1 MQALEGNDVV
11 HEWSAA
17 PNAVRVRAP
26 ARLHLGFLDLNG
38 GLGRRFGSLGLT
50 LSEPAL
56 DLVVAPA
63 PQLSVQGPEVDR
75 VRRAVDLAATFLDV
89 PDRVAVKVTS
99 TIPPHAGFGSGTQLA
114 LAVAAGLAR
123 ISGRP
128 FDARRVAGALDRGN
142 RSGVGLAAFVQ
153 GGFVVDGGRKAD
165 EDAPPAIARM
175 PFPEAWRVLLIL
187 DPHMQGLHGSAERS
201 AFTQLPA
208 FPAEAAAHLCRV
220 ALMQVLPALVLNDL
234 GTFGRGIAEIQRR
247 VGDYFAPFQ
256 GGGRFTSPAVAEA
269 LGLLSTCG
277 IEGIGQ
283 SSWGPT
289 GFALLGSADEAHH
302 YVRKLESR
310 PGAGRLHFIVAT
322 GRNQGAEVADLSGSH

>member
-1 MQALEGNDVV
+1 MQVLEGNHVV
-11 HEWSAA
+11 DEWSAA

-56 DLVVAPA
+56 DVAIAPA
-63 PQLSVQGPEVDR
+63 PQLSVQAPEAER
-75 VRRAVDLAATFLDV
+75 VRRVVEAAATFLNAS
-89 PDRVAVKVTS
+89 DRIAVQVAS
-99 TIPPHAGFGSGTQLA
+99 GIPPHAGFGSGTQLA
-114 LAVAAGLAR
+114 LAIAAGLAR
-123 ISGRP
+123 LSGRP

-153 GGFVVDGGRKAD
+153 GGFIVDGGRNAN
-165 EDAPPAIARM
+165 EEAPPVIARM
-175 PFPEAWRVLLIL
+175 PVPEAWRVLLIL

-201 AFTQLPA
+201 AFTRLPV
-208 FPAEAAAHLCRV
+208 FPAEEAAHLCRV
-220 ALMQVLPALVLNDL
+220 ALMQVLPALVLDDL
-234 GTFGRGIAEIQRR
+234 RTFGRGIAEIQRR

-256 GGGRFTSPAVAEA
+256 GGGRFTSPAVGEA
-269 LGLLSTCG
+269 LGLLSSRG

-302 YVRKLESR
+302 LVRNLESR
-310 PGAGRLHFIVAT
+310 PGAARLRFIVAR
-322 GRNQGAEVADLSGSH
+322 GRNQGAEITDLSKSH